1 MAPWRGKP
9 IGFLVAPQRLRMRS
23 ALPSFNKLG
32 RPGGSPSPDSAARSR
47 SLELRQ
53 QTNEPPSAVDWVASG
68 FLFVAKLVL
77 ISGQRYLRVTV
88 TFGTHNFSLDTQSPS
103 RCHAGPA
110 VSALIGR
117 ALCVSVAPRLQRP
130 LPISGIER
138 PAFDHWVAPFVL
150 IPIAYKD

>member
-32 RPGGSPSPDSAARSR
+32 RPGSSPSPDSAARSR

-77 ISGQRYLRVTV
+77 IRWG
-88 TFGTHNFSLDTQSPS
+88 N
-103 RCHAGPA
+103 
-110 VSALIGR
+110 
-117 ALCVSVAPRLQRP
+117 
-130 LPISGIER
+130 R
-138 PAFDHWVAPFVL
+138 PAFLW
-150 IPIAYKD
+150 IAEILGAALQADGET